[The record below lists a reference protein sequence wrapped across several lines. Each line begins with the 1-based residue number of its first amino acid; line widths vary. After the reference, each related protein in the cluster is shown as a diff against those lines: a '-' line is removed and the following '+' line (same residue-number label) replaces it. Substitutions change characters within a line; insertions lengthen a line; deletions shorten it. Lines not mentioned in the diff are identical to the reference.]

1 MEAYRYQELAY
12 LVVPVFLGT
21 EFFISARNERR
32 ERREAPLGSYVLD
45 FCGFLFT
52 ALVPAIFIFTIWA
65 IESKAFPLRESTLAR
80 LDRYGVM
87 FLFMGSWW
95 QVYMIGALRA
105 ARLADRYRPVY
116 LWGPFIGLGVFISLL
131 VLWVSPWNLKW
142 ISVGWFL
149 SVSAILHFLKVK
161 PKNMARIFWVLTAV
175 TFFCENILFIWL
187 ETLV

>member
-12 LVVPVFLGT
+12 LIVPVFLGM

-32 ERREAPLGSYVLD
+32 ERHEAPLGSYVLD

-52 ALVPAIFIFTIWA
+52 ALVPAIFFFTIWA
-65 IESKAFPLRESTLAR
+65 IETRAFPFRETTLAR

-87 FLFMGSWW
+87 FMFMGGWW

-105 ARLADRYRPVY
+105 GRLTDRSNPFY
-116 LWGPFIGLGVFISLL
+116 LWGPFIGLGTFISLL

-142 ISVGWFL
+142 ISTGWF
-149 SVSAILHFLKVK
+149 ILISIVLQVMNVK
-161 PKNMARIFWVLTAV
+161 PKNIARVLWILTGV
-175 TFFCENILFIWL
+175 TFFLEHIFFLWI